1 MKRVLYLL
9 SGVVLLY
16 LFLAGILLVSSC
28 SSDSDGGY
36 DSEKTEN
43 PKNVT
48 LELSR
53 NDLVFEAA
61 GGEKTFTVS
70 CNGNWSIENGSGWCK
85 TDFGSGTGNLT
96 VTVTV
101 DEYSG
106 MEDRNT
112 NLTVKAGVKTA
123 VLSVTQK
130 YKDAIILSK
139 NKFEVEPK
147 GDTISVEVKSNVTN
161 TVTIPDS
168 YRSWIQQVPA
178 LRAVTDTTYRFVIAG
193 NMGKNFRAGYILFSA
208 GSLRDT
214 VFISQNFF
222 TLAFDPA
229 FASLLQR
236 KGYIPDSTHIL
247 LENVQNIDFLN
258 VGGTYNDYYVRKK
271 GLTSLKGIEYFESL
285 TSLVCDYNQLTSLDV
300 SKNTKLTYL
309 KCCDNKLTSLD
320 VSKNIKLEHLDC
332 NYNNLTSLDISK
344 NTKLTFLNCSDNKLT
359 SLDVSKNI
367 KLEGLYC
374 YYNNLRSLDVSK
386 NIKLRGLGVYSLT
399 SLDLS
404 KNTKLTF
411 LSCSNNKF
419 TSLDVSKNTKL
430 TYLKCCDNKLTSLD
444 VSKNIKL
451 EELYC
456 YGNPGDG
463 ESLFPVTAWFDNN
476 NIPGNMKFNYSYDD
490 SDGKTWD
497 YDGKT
502 ISIDF
507 RKAE

>member
-332 NYNNLTSLDISK
+332 H
-344 NTKLTFLNCSDNKLT
+344 
-359 SLDVSKNI
+359 
-367 KLEGLYC
+367 
-374 YYNNLRSLDVSK
+374 YNNLRSLDVSK
-386 NIKLRGLGVYSLT
+386 NTELRGLGVYSLT
-399 SLDLS
+399 SLDVS